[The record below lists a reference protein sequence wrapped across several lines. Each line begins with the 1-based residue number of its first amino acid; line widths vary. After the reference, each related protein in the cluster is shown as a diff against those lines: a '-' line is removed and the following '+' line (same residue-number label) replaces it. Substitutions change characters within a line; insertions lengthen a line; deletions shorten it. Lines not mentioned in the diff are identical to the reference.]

1 MEDEKSANDVTE
13 KSMKPEQ
20 LELNTHAVDKDALNI
35 FDILINQVQADNID
49 EG

>member
-13 KSMKPEQ
+13 KSMKADE
-20 LELNTHAVDKDALNI
+20 LELNTAVDKDALNI
-35 FDILINQVQADNID
+35 FDILINQVQAED

>member
-13 KSMKPEQ
+13 KSMKAEE
-20 LELNTHAVDKDALNI
+20 LELNNAVDKDDLNI
-35 FDILINQVQADNID
+35 IDILLNQTENID

>member
-1 MEDEKSANDVTE
+1 MEDEKSANDNVTE
-13 KSMKPEQ
+13 KSMKTDE

-35 FDILINQVQADNID
+35 IDILINQVQAED